1 VKGENDMLIDNFVPA
16 FEVGANNYEKLYVN
30 RRGQFFLQVYIEDG
44 DFLKVK
50 EVDRES
56 AINWCMD
63 NKLPE
68 WDFRPLFGLWD

>member
-1 VKGENDMLIDNFVPA
+1 MKSCTSTGEVSSSCRATL
-16 FEVGANNYEKLYVN
+16 
-30 RRGQFFLQVYIEDG
+30 EDG